1 MAEPMTMAEAHKHYF
16 IIDWDGFLE
25 SEAADADGYLI
36 DYNDRKS
43 WLPKK
48 IFEKNFYEATSLTFG
63 AAIEA
68 LKLSKAVRRSVWE
81 NGMFVI
87 KQVPTRISENIIPH
101 MQSLPQIAKDILM
114 NRRNP
119 HIDYTNQMLII
130 HPDGQADSWVPSSSD
145 VFANDWE
152 LVTQ

>member
-1 MAEPMTMAEAHKHYF
+1 MAEPMTMDEAHKHYF

-25 SEAADADGYLI
+25 SETADADGYLI
-36 DYNDRKS
+36 DCNNRKS
-43 WLPKK
+43 WLPKE
-48 IFEKNFYEATSLTFG
+48 IFEKSFHEATSLTFG

-68 LKLSKAVRRSVWE
+68 LKLNEAVRRSVWE

-114 NRRNP
+114 ARQNP
-119 HIDYTNQMLII
+119 HIDYTNQMLIVNS
-130 HPDGQADSWVPSSSD
+130 DGRADSWVPSSSD
-145 VFANDWE
+145 VFAEDWE